1 MPGDVPL
8 VPKET
13 TRPIMDLKDSKMR
26 CPIYRT
32 LKHYNIPQEKCRK
45 CTQGIEWMAH
55 ALTSTL
61 LKCYATTKR
70 FKRAERALR
79 GGNIVELCDVEAMW
93 EACSH
98 IFTDVLGFHR
108 RPKEARM
115 STLVTRRYEA
125 YAYCKE

>member
-45 CTQGIEWMAH
+45 ELSGWR
-55 ALTSTL
+55 
-61 LKCYATTKR
+61 KCFDADT
-70 FKRAERALR
+70 AEVLR
-79 GGNIVELCDVEAMW
+79 DNEA
-93 EACSH
+93 
-98 IFTDVLGFHR
+98 F
-108 RPKEARM
+108 
-115 STLVTRRYEA
+115 
-125 YAYCKE
+125 